1 MFPDCDNLIEQP
13 FGVNPGS
20 TQSGQKVRTSPARI
34 VPGDVP
40 CAANQASNAL
50 PTQAGKQ

>member
-1 MFPDCDNLIEQP
+1 MFPDCDSLIERL
-13 FGVNPGS
+13 FGMNPGS

-40 CAANQASNAL
+40 RTADQASNAL